1 MVNVCKMLGLL
12 MLHLAL
18 AAAEYNA
25 LLQAASEGLGHVGPK
40 RIPCLVHQLW
50 KAQNGQQQNTLK
62 LKNPTCEFQFW
73 NDTEMETF
81 CRTTSQNQ
89 IWPIWDRLAHAEK
102 ASVFGYLVLW
112 DQGGYFAD
120 INVES
125 VIPIDTDHL
134 ATFVDR
140 KGLVRHVLC
149 CHIQS

>member
-73 NDTEMETF
+73 
-81 CRTTSQNQ
+81 
-89 IWPIWDRLAHAEK
+89 I
-102 ASVFGYLVLW
+102 FG
-112 DQGGYFAD
+112 
-120 INVES
+120 
-125 VIPIDTDHL
+125 
-134 ATFVDR
+134 
-140 KGLVRHVLC
+140 
-149 CHIQS
+149 